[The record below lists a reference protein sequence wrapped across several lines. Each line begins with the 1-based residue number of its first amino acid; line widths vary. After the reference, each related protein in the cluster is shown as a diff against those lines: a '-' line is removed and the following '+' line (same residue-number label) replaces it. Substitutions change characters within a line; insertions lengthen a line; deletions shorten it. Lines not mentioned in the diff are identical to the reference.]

1 MAAFAAMTSR
11 DDIVTCPTPRGT
23 GRPRARGLVTALAL
37 ALALPAAARA
47 QAPRDPVVFDERGIT
62 FNAADGI
69 TSLTLRFRIQEW
81 AFVTS
86 ESDDDLSVARSQL
99 AVRRARLRFE
109 SVVWDPRL
117 TARVQ
122 LSFSRGDQDFENSNF
137 PNVLRDANVT
147 FQATPRLGLTVGQG
161 KLPGNR
167 QRVISSGEQQF
178 PDRSIVNGAFTVDRD
193 VGFFATYQVSDAALP
208 FALKAAV
215 TGGEGRNAPTGGSG
229 LAYTGRVEVLPFGEF
244 TGGGDY
250 FEGDLRREPEPR
262 LSIGAVLSRNDR
274 AVRTGG
280 QLGRPLFAPR
290 GMTTG
295 FVDVLYKHAGLSA
308 SAEFARRVAADPI
321 TTDGTDTRYV
331 LAGDGVT
338 AQVAFLTRALLEP
351 AVRFSVI
358 APHRD
363 LAGLPGAE
371 RQEQVSAAVTRY
383 LKGHRVKLQVELMHD
398 AYRDAVTRA
407 TRGTWTLRTSLEAGI

>member
-1 MAAFAAMTSR
+1 MTVRHLAAAAA
-11 DDIVTCPTPRGT
+11 I
-23 GRPRARGLVTALAL
+23 ALA
-37 ALALPAAARA
+37 AAVPAVASA
-47 QAPRDPVVFDERGIT
+47 QAPGATTPGSARRPRDPVVFDERGIT

-81 AFVTS
+81 AFVTTA
-86 ESDDDLSVARSQL
+86 SDDDLSIARSQL
-99 AVRRARLRFE
+99 AVRRARVRFE

-147 FQATPRLGLTVGQG
+147 FQATPRLALTVGQG

-193 VGFFATYQVSDAALP
+193 VGFFAAYEAMDAALP
-208 FALKAAV
+208 FAIKGAV

-229 LAYTGRVEVLPFGEF
+229 LAYTGRVEVLPLGDF

-250 FEGDLRREPEPR
+250 FESDLRREPAPR

-295 FVDVLYKHAGLSA
+295 FVDVLYKHAGFSA
-308 SAEFARRVAADPI
+308 SAELARRDAPDPI
-321 TTDGTDTRYV
+321 TTDGTDVRYV
-331 LAGDGVT
+331 LAGDGFT
-338 AQVAFLTRALLEP
+338 AQASWLTRAMLEP
-351 AVRFSVI
+351 ALRYSVVV
-358 APHRD
+358 PHRD
-363 LAGLPGAE
+363 LAGVEGAA
-371 RQEQVSAAVTRY
+371 RQRQVSAAITRY
-383 LKGHRVKLQVELMHD
+383 LKGHRVKVQLELLHD
-398 AYRDAVTRA
+398 DYRDALTRA
-407 TRGTWTLRTSLEAGI
+407 TRGAWTLRTSLEAGI